1 MATGIL
7 LIQLRGGII
16 PPLFL
21 TIILGNILNVY
32 GGYKILHGILDMI
45 SIKINS
51 KFYAIGLGVFVVIHT
66 YFTYS
71 QSNVAAR
78 IMNYSFFTGLMF
90 LSFCYMFI
98 KYSKERLEISLIMI
112 LISYAINILILSVR
126 FINAVGYEDISV
138 LFRGAIIFKTFILT
152 SIMTTIIR
160 AISIIVYKTKDLI
173 E

>member
-1 MATGIL
+1 MEFLDYVSERTLNLTLVLTNYALMGVFIILKPIYKKSYVTSIIIGHCSLATGIL
-7 LIQLRGGII
+7 LIQLRGII
-16 PPLFL
+16 PLFL

-78 IMNYSFFTGLMF
+78 IMNYSFFYWF
-90 LSFCYMFI
+90 DVPI
-98 KYSKERLEISLIMI
+98 I
-112 LISYAINILILSVR
+112 LLH
-126 FINAVGYEDISV
+126 
-138 LFRGAIIFKTFILT
+138 
-152 SIMTTIIR
+152 
-160 AISIIVYKTKDLI
+160 VY
-173 E
+173 